1 MKKIFKY
8 LLLILLVAIVV
19 VGFMYY
25 PRLNLITGFA
35 AKNTCS
41 CAFISERPAETIASE
56 DNAFEPVSWAES
68 TIFSEEYSA
77 TSKVFGLKKRKAV
90 YKEGIGCT
98 LLPEGAER
106 DERAANL
113 PKRNRSVSDAPFP
126 YGNAAAKDSVFPEV
140 DEAAL
145 QQALD
150 FAFDPVNQSRAV
162 VVLYKDHLLTERYAE
177 GFSKDSKLLGW
188 SMTKSITNAVLGVLH
203 KQGKISLD
211 QDHLFEEWE
220 DDGRAKITLSD
231 LLHMNSGLEWD
242 EDYEKISDVTKM
254 LFLEENMGAVQLH
267 KPLVNTPNQS
277 WNYSSGTTNLLSNFI
292 RRQFRTHQEYLDFW
306 YSALIDRIG
315 MNSMILETD
324 LEGNY
329 VGSSYSWATARDWSK
344 FGLLFLNKGNWNG
357 EQILEESWVKYSSTP
372 TNGSNGVYGAH
383 FWLNAGG
390 VYPDVPKDL
399 FSANGF
405 QGQYVFVIPSKEL
418 VVVRL
423 GLKEDPEFDVN
434 RFLAGV
440 TKAIK
445 E

>member
-8 LLLILLVAIVV
+8 ALLILVLGIVI
-19 VGFMYY
+19 VGFIYY

-41 CAFISERPAETIASE
+41 CAFISERSAETIAAE
-56 DNAFEPVSWAES
+56 DNGFDPVSLANSE
-68 TIFSEEYSA
+68 INSEEKSA

-98 LLPEGAER
+98 LLPEETER
-106 DERAANL
+106 VERKAIL
-113 PKRNRSVSDAPFP
+113 PKRKRSNSMLAFP
-126 YGNAAAKDSVFPEV
+126 YGNGAAKDSVFPGV
-140 DEAAL
+140 DNKGMEN
-145 QQALD
+145 ALD
-150 FAFDPVNQSRAV
+150 FAFAPENETRAV
-162 VVLYKDHLLTERYAE
+162 VILYKGHLLTERY
-177 GFSKDSKLLGW
+177 SKGISKETKLAGW

-203 KQGKISLD
+203 KQGIISLE
-211 QDHLFEEWE
+211 QDHLFEEWKNDE
-220 DDGRAKITLSD
+220 RAKITIGD

-254 LFLEENMGAVQLH
+254 LFLADNMGEVQLN
-267 KPLVNTPNQS
+267 KPLVGVPGES

-292 RRQFRTHQEYLDFW
+292 GQQFKTHQEYLDFW
-306 YSALIDRIG
+306 YDAVIDRIG
-315 MNSMILETD
+315 MNSMTIETD

-329 VGSSYSWATARDWSK
+329 VGSSYAWATARDWSK

-357 EQILEESWVKYSSTP
+357 EQILEESWVKYSATP
-372 TNGSNGVYGAH
+372 TNGADGTYGAH

-405 QGQYVFVIPSKEL
+405 QGQYVFVIPSRDL

-423 GLKEDPEFDVN
+423 GLKEAPEFDVN
-434 RFLAGV
+434 KFLSEV
-440 TKAIK
+440 TNAIK
-445 E
+445 